1 MISLKES
8 PLAGKT
14 KRALNKL
21 RRQMIKPSL
30 LFKFAKLE
38 NVARDSAKLFGD
50 KIPESLNHWLKS
62 IKQNFSKKIRPLRVL
77 DKEIQ
82 GQWHRLGVFV
92 VNFVHISKVF

>member
-1 MISLKES
+1 MNSLKES

-14 KRALNKL
+14 KRVLHKL

-50 KIPESLNHWLKS
+50 KIPESLTHWQEYK
-62 IKQNFSKKIRPLRVL
+62 IKF
-77 DKEIQ
+77 
-82 GQWHRLGVFV
+82 FV
-92 VNFVHISKVF
+92 ENKTIEGFG